1 MKYSIK
7 PKNDSDKE
15 NAKQLELIMNHKLAT
30 YDDISEIIKERVDN
44 FELKDNILEEQLTM
58 ESIMKFEKECLS
70 EPEVLLEEMHKFS
83 EDYINN
89 YLGKNVKIFRNE
101 RELIKINQEEKKPKE
116 NHPHGW
122 YRKFDKKRF

>member
-1 MKYSIK
+1 MINQNINYQAG
-7 PKNDSDKE
+7 NY
-15 NAKQLELIMNHKLAT
+15 NMNKSAT

-44 FELKDNILEEQLTM
+44 FELKDNILEKRLTM
-58 ESIMKFEKECLS
+58 ESIMQFEKECLS

-89 YLGKNVKIFRNE
+89 YLGKDVKIFRHE
-101 RELIKINQEEKKPKE
+101 RELIKINQEQKQPKD

-122 YRKFDKKRF
+122 YRKFEKKRH